1 MDEENI
7 SQERLGKLIENE
19 SYMVGKVFAPVENKG
34 YQIIGHSVE
43 VYQAPVDRFKRI
55 FISVE
60 NDKYKAIQ
68 DNMDL
73 QGCLKLPLTKEY
85 TIYYVF
91 KESAKDLSYMF
102 AGCSN
107 LTSLDL
113 TNFKNPQI
121 EDMSFMFAKCT
132 KLTNLDVSKFNTEN
146 VTDMYGM
153 FAECSNLI
161 NLDVSK
167 FNTQNVTNMSYM
179 FYGCEKLKSINF
191 GENFN
196 TQNVT
201 TMKGMFAECINLINL
216 DVSNFNTE
224 KVTDMGL
231 MFYKCG
237 SLQSIIFRKDFFRG
251 ENKYINKMFYEC
263 KNLKTFYFP
272 EICIQQASEKSNGLS
287 FIDVFSLCAN
297 LNGVKV
303 SCWRRVFCCQ
313 TYKSTFTIKEVWDII
328 KQNAKSV
335 GNSENLNLINT
346 TKNDNNINEN
356 NYPVKIN

>member
-1 MDEENI
+1 
-7 SQERLGKLIENE
+7 
-19 SYMVGKVFAPVENKG
+19 
-34 YQIIGHSVE
+34 
-43 VYQAPVDRFKRI
+43 
-55 FISVE
+55 
-60 NDKYKAIQ
+60 
-68 DNMDL
+68 
-73 QGCLKLPLTKEY
+73 
-85 TIYYVF
+85 
-91 KESAKDLSYMF
+91 
-102 AGCSN
+102 
-107 LTSLDL
+107 
-113 TNFKNPQI
+113 
-121 EDMSFMFAKCT
+121 MFAKCT